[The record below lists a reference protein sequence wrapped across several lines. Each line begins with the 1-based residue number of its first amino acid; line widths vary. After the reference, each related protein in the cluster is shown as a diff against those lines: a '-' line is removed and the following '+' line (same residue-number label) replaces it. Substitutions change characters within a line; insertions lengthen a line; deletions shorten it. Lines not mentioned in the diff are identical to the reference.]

1 MQQFVCLP
9 NCKPGHGF
17 DYFAFKN
24 KEPNSLQTAI
34 FRNKCLRTGHIMH
47 GQSTRLCIFTLLL
60 KLGTSEIL
68 VIKNRKITVFQNL
81 L

>member
-1 MQQFVCLP
+1 MQQFVGLP

-34 FRNKCLRTGHIMH
+34 FRNKCLRTGH
-47 GQSTRLCIFTLLL
+47 TR
-60 KLGTSEIL
+60 
-68 VIKNRKITVFQNL
+68 R
-81 L
+81 